1 MSKESKRADQRTGV
15 AKSTASDVL
24 HAAPIPTRHSGN
36 SERNSVRVPVVGLI
50 GGIGAGKSQ
59 VAAALARRGG
69 RVVAGDPVGHEAL
82 KQPEIRKKLVRQ
94 WGTEILDHHGNV
106 DRRKVSAIVFADPEQ
121 RRTLEALVQP
131 WIGERLREQ
140 IAAAQ
145 RDPTV
150 QFVVLDAAVMLEA
163 GWESACDLLVFVHA
177 PRQIRLARV
186 AEQRGWSAEELARRE
201 QAQLTE
207 VEKADRADFT
217 LDNSGT
223 LEQLEPQ
230 LDRLLEKLNTPRAT
244 VARE

>member
-1 MSKESKRADQRTGV
+1 MP
-15 AKSTASDVL
+15 L
-24 HAAPIPTRHSGN
+24 PTQHSGFGD
-36 SERNSVRVPVVGLI
+36 RDSVRAPVVGLI

-82 KQPEIRKKLVRQ
+82 KQPEIRKQLVRQ
-94 WGTEILDHHGNV
+94 WGEEILDDHGNV

-121 RRTLEALVQP
+121 RRKLEAMVQP

-140 IAAAQ
+140 IAAALS
-145 RDPTV
+145 DPTV

-186 AEQRGWSAEELARRE
+186 GEQRGWSAEELTRRE

-207 VEKADRADFT
+207 VEKSDRADVT

-230 LDRLLEKLNTPRAT
+230 LDQLLEKLQASRAT
-244 VARE
+244 AARE